1 MEKCLS
7 EELSKNNSCQVRNLS
22 DIQQEIAFTEF
33 DFYQRYEETFKTSEL
48 GRIKSLLPLREMAI
62 SFGLVEEKPKS
73 LRMKRGRKSFFT
85 PEGKVALAF
94 LKMYTGLSAPKLM
107 EALNGNIHYQIFC
120 GIRISPENQ
129 LTNYKLID
137 SILLELS
144 TKLKIQEQQ
153 KVLHAW
159 KPYMKNLDTV
169 YTDASCYE
177 SQLRF
182 PTDVKLLWEC
192 VERAYRMMCG
202 ISSQLG
208 EHRMRTKYN
217 DIDKANLAY
226 RKQRKHTHKQTRK
239 MIMRLLALLGKILGE
254 IRRQMR
260 VHPDEELLN
269 DKQLDMLET
278 ITRVYRQQ
286 KNHFKSGD
294 SRESIPNRIVSVS
307 KPYIRPIVRGKE
319 TKTVEFGA
327 KCNNI
332 LIDGISFIEKLSFNA
347 FNEGTRLKHCVSL
360 SEKLTGVPVKKIGG
374 DQGYSGNDNRTFC
387 KENRIE
393 TSFTQKGRTGKN
405 EVKNATK
412 RELARVR
419 ATAMEGSFGTQKEHY
434 GLRKIAARIKSTE
447 ILLIFFGIHTAN
459 VVNLARRESV
469 QVALAA

>member
-1 MEKCLS
+1 MAKIRHLS
-7 EELSKNNSCQVRNLS
+7 A
-22 DIQQEIAFTEF
+22 IQQEIAYTEF
-33 DFYQRYEETFKTSEL
+33 DFYQRYAETFKTSEL
-48 GRIKSLLPLREMAI
+48 GRIKSLLPFRQMAI
-62 SFGLVEEKPKS
+62 SFNLMEERPMHK
-73 LRMKRGRKSFFT
+73 RVKRGRKSFFT

-120 GIRISPENQ
+120 DIRISPENQ

-137 SILLELS
+137 GILLELS
-144 TKLKIQEQQ
+144 RKLKVQEQQ
-153 KVLHAW
+153 KVLADAW

-177 SQLRF
+177 SLMRF

-192 VERAYRMMCG
+192 TVRAYKMMCG

-208 EHRMRTKYN
+208 EHRLRTKYN
-217 DIDKANLAY
+217 DIEKANLAY
-226 RKQRKHTHKQTRK
+226 RKQRRHTHKQTRK
-239 MIMRLLALLGKILGE
+239 MIMRLLALLGKMLGE

-260 VHPDEELLN
+260 IHSDEGLLN
-269 DKQLDMLET
+269 EKQLEILET

-294 SRESIPNRIVSVS
+294 SRESIPNRIVSIS
-307 KPYIRPIVRGKE
+307 KPYVRPIVRGKE
-319 TKTVEFGA
+319 NKTVEFGA

-332 LIDGISFIEKLSFNA
+332 LIDGISFIEKVSFNA
-347 FNEGTRLKHCVSL
+347 FHEGMRLRHCISL
-360 SEKLTGVPVKKIGG
+360 AQKLTGVPVKKVGG

-387 KENRIE
+387 KDNHIE
-393 TSFTQKGRTGKN
+393 TSFTQKGKAGTN

-447 ILLIFFGIHTAN
+447 IMLIFFGIHTAN
-459 VVNLARRESV
+459 VFNLARRESIRLPLT
-469 QVALAA
+469 A

>member
-1 MEKCLS
+1 MAKI
-7 EELSKNNSCQVRNLS
+7 QNLS
-22 DIQQEIAFTEF
+22 DIQQEFAFTEF
-33 DFYQRYEETFKTSEL
+33 DFYQRYVESFKSSDL
-48 GRIKSLLPLREMAI
+48 GRIKLLLPLREMAL
-62 SFGLVEEKPKS
+62 SFGLIAANSKS
-73 LRMKRGRKSFFT
+73 LRPKRGRHSYFS

-94 LKMYTGLSAPKLM
+94 LKMYTGLSVPKLM
-107 EALNGNIHYQIFC
+107 DALNGNIHYQIFC
-120 GIRISPENQ
+120 GIRISPEKL

-144 TKLKIQEQQ
+144 KKLKIQEQQ
-153 KVLHAW
+153 KVLADAW

-177 SQLRF
+177 SLMRF
-182 PTDVKLLWEC
+182 TTDVKLLWEC

-202 ISSQLG
+202 ISFQLG
-208 EHRMRTKYN
+208 EHRLRTKYN
-217 DIDKANLAY
+217 DIEKANLAY

-239 MIMRLLALLGKILGE
+239 MIMRLLALLDKILGE
-254 IRRQMR
+254 IRRQLR
-260 VHPDEELLN
+260 VHPNEELLN
-269 DKQLDMLET
+269 DRQLDMLGT
-278 ITRVYRQQ
+278 ITRIYRQQ
-286 KNHFKSGD
+286 KSHFKSGD

-307 KPYIRPIVRGKE
+307 KPYISPIVRGKE

-327 KCNNI
+327 KCSNI
-332 LIDGISFIEKLSFNA
+332 LIDGISFIERLSFNA

-387 KENRIE
+387 KNNGIE
-393 TSFTQKGRTGKN
+393 TSFIQKGRTGKN

-419 ATAMEGSFGTQKEHY
+419 ATTMEGSFGTQKEHY

-447 ILLIFFGIHTAN
+447 IMLIFFGIHTAN

-469 QVALAA
+469 QLALAA

>member
-1 MEKCLS
+1 MAK
-7 EELSKNNSCQVRNLS
+7 VRNLS
-22 DIQQEIAFTEF
+22 DNQQEIAFTEF
-33 DFYQRYEETFKTSEL
+33 DFYQQYVETFKTSEL

-62 SFGLVEEKPKS
+62 SFGLMEEKPKS
-73 LRMKRGRKSFFT
+73 LRTPRGRKRFFS

-94 LKMYTGLSAPKLM
+94 LKMYTGLSAPKLL

-120 GIRISPENQ
+120 GVRINPQNQ

-137 SILLELS
+137 NILLELS
-144 TKLKIQEQQ
+144 KKLKIQVQQ
-153 KVLHAW
+153 KVLADAW
-159 KPYMKNLDTV
+159 KPYMKDLDTV

-177 SQLRF
+177 SLMRF

-192 VERAYRMMCG
+192 AERAYKMMCD
-202 ISSQLG
+202 ISSHLG
-208 EHRMRTKYN
+208 GHRMRTKYN
-217 DIDKANLAY
+217 DIEKVNLAY
-226 RKQRKHTHKQTRK
+226 RKQRKHSHKQTRK
-239 MIMRLLALLGKILGE
+239 MIMRQLALLEKILGE

-260 VHPDEELLN
+260 IHSDERLLN
-269 DKQLDMLET
+269 GKQLDMLET

-294 SRESIPNRIVSVS
+294 SRESIPNRIVSLS
-307 KPYIRPIVRGKE
+307 KPHIRPIVRGKE

-360 SEKLTGVPVKKIGG
+360 SKKLTGVDVKKTGG

-387 KENRIE
+387 KENGIE
-393 TSFTQKGRTGKN
+393 TSFTQKGRSGKN

-447 ILLIFFGIHTAN
+447 ILLIFFGIHMAN
-459 VVNLARRESV
+459 VVNLARRESA
-469 QVALAA
+469 QLAIAA

>member
-1 MEKCLS
+1 
-7 EELSKNNSCQVRNLS
+7 
-22 DIQQEIAFTEF
+22 
-33 DFYQRYEETFKTSEL
+33 
-48 GRIKSLLPLREMAI
+48 MAI

-73 LRMKRGRKSFFT
+73 LRVKRGRKSFFT

-107 EALNGNIHYQIFC
+107 DALNGNIHYQIFC

-137 SILLELS
+137 SILVELS
-144 TKLKIQEQQ
+144 KKLKIQEQQ
-153 KVLHAW
+153 KVLADAW

-177 SQLRF
+177 SLMRF

-192 VERAYRMMCG
+192 VDRAYKMMCG

-269 DKQLDMLET
+269 YKQLDMLET
-278 ITRVYRQQ
+278 VTRVYRQQ

-294 SRESIPNRIVSVS
+294 SRESIPNRIVSLS

-319 TKTVEFGA
+319 TKIVEFGA

-360 SEKLTGVPVKKIGG
+360 SKKLTGVDVK
-374 DQGYSGNDNRTFC
+374 DRW
-387 KENRIE
+387 RP
-393 TSFTQKGRTGKN
+393 
-405 EVKNATK
+405 
-412 RELARVR
+412 
-419 ATAMEGSFGTQKEHY
+419 
-434 GLRKIAARIKSTE
+434 GL
-447 ILLIFFGIHTAN
+447 LG
-459 VVNLARRESV
+459 
-469 QVALAA
+469 

>member
-1 MEKCLS
+1 MAK
-7 EELSKNNSCQVRNLS
+7 VRNLS

-33 DFYQRYEETFKTSEL
+33 DFYQRYEESFKTSEL

-73 LRMKRGRKSFFT
+73 LRTKRGRKSFFT

-120 GIRISPENQ
+120 GIRISPESQ

-144 TKLKIQEQQ
+144 RKLKIQEQQ
-153 KVLHAW
+153 KLLAEAW

-169 YTDASCYE
+169 YTEASCYE
-177 SQLRF
+177 SLIRF
-182 PTDVKLLWEC
+182 PTDVKLLWES
-192 VERAYRMMCG
+192 VERTYKMMCG

-208 EHRMRTKYN
+208 EHILRAKYN
-217 DIDKANLAY
+217 DIEKANLAY
-226 RKQRKHTHKQTRK
+226 KKQRKHPHKQTRK

-269 DKQLDMLET
+269 DKQLNMLET

-319 TKTVEFGA
+319 TKTEA
-327 KCNNI
+327 
-332 LIDGISFIEKLSFNA
+332 L
-347 FNEGTRLKHCVSL
+347 RVS
-360 SEKLTGVPVKKIGG
+360 V
-374 DQGYSGNDNRTFC
+374 R
-387 KENRIE
+387 E
-393 TSFTQKGRTGKN
+393 TDRSACEEDRW
-405 EVKNATK
+405 
-412 RELARVR
+412 
-419 ATAMEGSFGTQKEHY
+419 
-434 GLRKIAARIKSTE
+434 
-447 ILLIFFGIHTAN
+447 
-459 VVNLARRESV
+459 
-469 QVALAA
+469 